1 MPELNRLPIID
12 ALLSS
17 DLEFDDLHLE
27 QMAQEDLLQLLQA
40 LRGHCLRL
48 TALVGDLSDQIK
60 IIDAFARPATSRK
73 FFYVP
78 GKERIIQ

>member
-17 DLEFDDLHLE
+17 GPEFDDLHLE
-27 QMAQEDLLQLLQA
+27 QLPQEDLLQLLQA

-48 TALVGDLSDQIK
+48 TSLVGELSDQIK
-60 IIDAFARPATSRK
+60 IVDAFARPTTSRK
-73 FFYVP
+73 FFYAP
-78 GKERIIQ
+78 GREGIIQ